1 MNGGSP
7 LIVANN
13 VLHHDLPCEADR
25 QRLAG
30 VGQGTLTGV
39 PAGDPNELSRVIVQ
53 KPWGHE
59 YELTRTASAA
69 AWILFIKPGSST
81 SLHCHRRKATSLT
94 VLAGTVKCQ
103 FLDATHVREAGES
116 VTIGPGVFHRTTA
129 TSLAGAFVLEVES
142 PIEKFDLVRI
152 SDDYGREHKGYES
165 SSHWSARLWNAN
177 YHTFAGSAGYFNSTK
192 RFPDT
197 TVSLVRWQQWG
208 DMQEQIGECD
218 TLVLL
223 KEDVDQRAAPAGSGN
238 RLLVSGTAILAG
250 DKPPS
255 PGQALLI
262 RRADSRARYAEC
274 IVEEFLRLDTLDFYF
289 APSTTNTH
297 LIDAIAQ
304 APTARWVVLQT
315 DLAAVQAAEAHA
327 KLTGRACVAV
337 VGAGAAATGMVT
349 GLAGAYVDSAPV
361 IVVSCR
367 SRLSSWHRDDGAPRQ
382 LANKDVDIVA
392 IARPIT
398 KQAWTVESLE
408 QGIGAIRD
416 AWSVAME
423 NRRGPA
429 LVDFP
434 IDLLGARIDR
444 KAIGLDQPTV
454 RVVSGVTS
462 PSTTCIA
469 DVVSWLQQAR
479 RPVLLVGHGVRAAGA
494 EEYLHAF
501 MERARLPVLLT
512 RRAVDLLDSAHP
524 SSFGRP
530 GTYGQR
536 CANFILQNSDLLLSV
551 GARLSVPL
559 TGRNREAFARAARR
573 VVVDVDPHELAKSA
587 VRIDMPICCDAAAF
601 LEKLAAAIPQDEMAW
616 TQWTDRCSAWQRDF
630 PPEGR
635 AAKES
640 RTGVDP
646 YWFIGRLASCSTGT
660 EAIVCDGGPVTDFIV
675 QSFAFRSGQ
684 RFVSSAGLEA
694 KGFALAGAI
703 GASVADRNRTVFCLL
718 ETSGLQ
724 ASLAELHTIAAAG
737 IPVKIFVFSGLG
749 DIATRGVQQRYFGQR
764 FVGFEPELSGRGF
777 DVQAVSAAFSMP
789 AERWEDHTAVNE
801 RLGEFLTR
809 SGPGLAEI
817 VLPNGHEARPRMGLT
832 VTEDGRWTS
841 RPLED
846 MEPLLHRD
854 VLEANMIIPLW
865 PERT

>member
-1 MNGGSP
+1 VNGGSSSTATHSV
-7 LIVANN
+7 I
-13 VLHHDLPCEADR
+13 HHDLPGEDDR
-25 QRLAG
+25 RRLAG
-30 VGQGTLTGV
+30 FRESTAHDAAARE
-39 PAGDPNELSRVIVQ
+39 PDELSRVIVQ

-59 YELTRTASAA
+59 YELTRTESAA

-94 VLAGTVKCQ
+94 VLAGTVQCQ
-103 FLDATHVREAGES
+103 LLDVTHVRESGES
-116 VTIGPGVFHRTTA
+116 VTLGPGVFHRTTA

-142 PIEKFDLVRI
+142 PIDKFDLVRI
-152 SDDYGREHKGYES
+152 SDDYGRENQGYES
-165 SSHWSARLWNAN
+165 STHWSARLWNAN

-197 TVSLVRWQQWG
+197 TVSLVRWQDWG
-208 DMQEQIGECD
+208 SLREQVSEGD

-223 KEDVDQRAAPAGSGN
+223 DRAADRRAKPAPAENPLLLSG
-238 RLLVSGTAILAG
+238 RDILGGAE
-250 DKPPS
+250 PPG
-255 PGQALLI
+255 PGQGLLI

-274 IVEEFLRLDTLDFYF
+274 IVEELLRLDAHDFYF

-304 APTARWVVLQT
+304 APTARWVVVQT

-337 VGAGAAATGMVT
+337 VGTGAAATGMVT

-382 LANKDVDIVA
+382 LANKDVDIVG
-392 IARPIT
+392 IGRPIT
-398 KQAWTVESLE
+398 KQSWTVESLE

-416 AWSVAME
+416 AWAVAME
-423 NRRGPA
+423 HRRGPA

-434 IDLLGARIDR
+434 IDFLGARVDR
-444 KAIGLDQPTV
+444 KAIGLDQPTT
-454 RVVSGVTS
+454 RVLAGLAA
-462 PSTTCIA
+462 PSSTRIN
-469 DVVSWLQQAR
+469 DVVSLLREAE

-494 EEYLHAF
+494 NDYLRRF
-501 MERARLPVLLT
+501 VERARLPVLLT
-512 RRAVDLLDSAHP
+512 RRAVDLLESDHP
-524 SSFGRP
+524 LCFGRP

-536 CANFILQNSDLLLSV
+536 CANFILQNSDLLLAV
-551 GARLSVPL
+551 GARLSLPL

-573 VVVDVDPHELAKSA
+573 VVVDVDPQELAKSA
-587 VRIDMPICCDAAAF
+587 VRIDMPICCDAGAF
-601 LEKLAAAIPQDEMAW
+601 LEKMTAAIPPNGMHWASW
-616 TQWTDRCSAWQRDF
+616 LDRCSAWRRDF
-630 PPEGR
+630 PPEGGLP
-635 AAKES
+635 KES
-640 RTGVDP
+640 RGGVDP
-646 YWFIGRLASCSTGT
+646 YWFIGRLASVSAGT

-675 QSFAFRSGQ
+675 QSFAFRRDQ
-684 RFVSSAGLEA
+684 RFVTSAGLEA

-703 GASVADRNRTVFCLL
+703 GASVADRDRPVFCLM

-724 ASLAELHTIAAAG
+724 ASLAELHTLAAAG
-737 IPVKIFVFSGLG
+737 IPVKLFVFNGLG
-749 DIATRGVQQRYFGQR
+749 DIATRGVQKRYFGQR
-764 FVGFEPELSGRGF
+764 FVGFERELSGRAF
-777 DVQAVSAAFSMP
+777 DVQAVAAAFSIP
-789 AERWEDHTAVNE
+789 SERWGDQADVDG
-801 RLGEFLTR
+801 RLGAFLEQP
-809 SGPGLAEI
+809 GPGLAEV
-817 VLPNGHEARPRMGLT
+817 VLPIGHEARPHMGLT

-854 VLEANMIIPLW
+854 VLEANMMIPLW